1 MTIIRICKKDDVL
14 AESMTQFDLKDHMFL
29 IIRKVDQF
37 YCQEARCT
45 HAGAPLAEGNLD
57 GDILTCP
64 WHYSQ
69 FRISDG

>member
-1 MTIIRICKKDDVL
+1 M
-14 AESMTQFDLKDHMFL
+14 AESMKQFDLKDHKFL

-37 YCQEARCT
+37 YCLEARCT

-57 GDILTCP
+57 GDLLTCP